1 MKNKLIALLLSVFF
15 VNALSAVIVSPIITD
30 ESSFFAIPS
39 GETIGTY
46 RSFHAEISEFGQNQ
60 VANVEVGEG
69 NFIAESFYD
78 VFPNW
83 VVNEVYS
90 FTLSYDASGNLTFN
104 VGGVEMPAPL
114 VYEPL
119 NDINQ
124 IFVGNDNDMYVSFQG
139 MELTNMT
146 FSSGIEVVV
155 LPDLITT
162 GPNLKGLIVSD
173 FGDTWSLS
181 GDFSYTSPPDGGT
194 LDHNSSFKFYGAV
207 PEPAS
212 ATLFGLISIIFV
224 FTQRRR

>member
-1 MKNKLIALLLSVFF
+1 
-15 VNALSAVIVSPIITD
+15 
-30 ESSFFAIPS
+30 
-39 GETIGTY
+39 
-46 RSFHAEISEFGQNQ
+46 
-60 VANVEVGEG
+60 
-69 NFIAESFYD
+69 
-78 VFPNW
+78 
-83 VVNEVYS
+83 
-90 FTLSYDASGNLTFN
+90 
-104 VGGVEMPAPL
+104 MPAPL

-124 IFVGNDNDMYVSFQG
+124 IFVGNDNDIGISFQG

-181 GDFSYTSPPDGGT
+181 GDFSYTSPDGGT
-194 LDHNSSFKFYGAV
+194 LGHNSSFKFYGAV